1 MRDVRVIALMRED
14 GSKYLAAYLLP
25 GEGYREAELREYLSA
40 NLPEF
45 MVPPWLVVMSH
56 FPLTPNGKLD
66 RAQLPNP
73 LKRASAAERILPQT
87 ESERQLASIW
97 CQVLG
102 LDSVGIHDSFFSLG
116 AIRSPL

>member
-73 LKRASAAERILPQT
+73 LKRARPQ
-87 ESERQLASIW
+87 SGYCRKQKVSGNSRQFGVRCWGWTALASMT
-97 CQVLG
+97 V
-102 LDSVGIHDSFFSLG
+102 SLVWG

>member
-56 FPLTPNGKLD
+56 F
-66 RAQLPNP
+66 R
-73 LKRASAAERILPQT
+73 
-87 ESERQLASIW
+87 
-97 CQVLG
+97 
-102 LDSVGIHDSFFSLG
+102 
-116 AIRSPL
+116 